1 MSLEII
7 AYIIM
12 VGLIGFHIEKY
23 VLLHNHI
30 K

>member
-7 AYIIM
+7 EHIIM
-12 VGLIGFHIEKY
+12 LGLIGFHIEKY
-23 VLLHNHI
+23 VLLHNYI